1 MPFYQTGSGP
11 MAERGQIEFR
21 PCDVLP
27 NGEHVPKAN
36 VINDEEKEFMKVNGF
51 QLLEQFAFGDAV
63 LRSVHEEQFRLLNQ
77 AAVQL
82 EHGRV
87 RQVANLLSQPITS
100 KSSGRRQV
108 SDNDFHGTTS
118 KVTILP
124 AEGRNFLSAS
134 ADSPRNVPISRAR
147 SGCNSFTK
155 AASNR

>member
-1 MPFYQTGSGP
+1 MPFYQTGSRP

-36 VINDEEKEFMKVNGF
+36 VINDEEKGFMKVNGF
-51 QLLEQFAFGDAV
+51 QLLEQFAFEDAV

-134 ADSPRNVPISRAR
+134 ANSPRNVPISRTR